1 MPRLSI
7 TLTGKALEIYKG
19 IKSYERSKWVS
30 EAIEEKDQREKGI
43 VFTPEQIEYLNKYYI
58 RKESEKE

>member
-30 EAIEEKDQREKGI
+30 EAIEEKGQREKGR
-43 VFTPEQIEYLNKYYI
+43 VFTEAEEQRIIEI
-58 RKESEKE
+58 IKEVIGK